1 MYKIC
6 KYVQW
11 PQKYVPIALC
21 AFLCNKYTK
30 ICKICKH
37 EIHIQNMQNMHPL
50 LATITAAADTQ
61 RLIWNL
67 RKYDMTDIIYTTIP
81 LWYLWFHTN
90 MIQRISLLSGI
101 ILFHTFDIIVC
112 TMISLFMVSKWKYDV
127 ICKNPDSIVQ
137 KKMLSSI
144 IMYDIIS

>member
-1 MYKIC
+1 MISMISYQ
-6 KYVQW
+6 Y
-11 PQKYVPIALC
+11 
-21 AFLCNKYTK
+21 
-30 ICKICKH
+30 
-37 EIHIQNMQNMHPL
+37 
-50 LATITAAADTQ
+50 DTE
-61 RLIWNL
+61 
-67 RKYDMTDIIYTTIP
+67 DIIVV
-81 LWYLWFHTN
+81 
-90 MIQRISLLSGI
+90 GI